1 MSIEISNKGTESLEK
16 MGNHYP
22 GNIVLKNNAFNKASK
37 HNFHCVW
44 LGKSM
49 LRLTCQAYAWPQVS
63 ANGHIAVVADSVE
76 LISGRANRICL
87 ATIVCAKL
95 HNVSK
100 YAAPQVHFN
109 NYRDSFQFV
118 CCGFLGIGKHSC
130 AMERRR

>member
-1 MSIEISNKGTESLEK
+1 
-16 MGNHYP
+16 
-22 GNIVLKNNAFNKASK
+22 
-37 HNFHCVW
+37 
-44 LGKSM
+44 M

-63 ANGHIAVVADSVE
+63 ANGRIAVMADSVE

-95 HNVSK
+95 HTVSK

-118 CCGFLGIGKHSC
+118 CCGFLGIGKSAVHNPQIKRALDICLDVPQGCINSFI
-130 AMERRR
+130 